1 MPPRRKVTTFNK
13 ARAIAWLQ
21 DGVSKREVG
30 RRLGVSL
37 LSWSGSI
44 RSCRPP
50 TAFWRGPGQDGLR
63 RQHSVKI
70 ASSEDKLCSSEAPLQ
85 ISSGASGGWQQT
97 PTSARKPSANACT
110 KLACDHVVQLYAH
123 D

>member
-1 MPPRRKVTTFNK
+1 MPPRQKVTTFNK

-21 DGVSKREVG
+21 DGESKREVG
-30 RRLGVSL
+30 RRLGPI
-37 LSWSGSI
+37 LSWSGCI
-44 RSCRPP
+44 RSSRPP

-85 ISSGASGGWQQT
+85 TSSGAS
-97 PTSARKPSANACT
+97 
-110 KLACDHVVQLYAH
+110 
-123 D
+123 